1 MLKLF
6 VAWKGDM
13 HLLIKSAPVS
23 VCSEQNNSNLQAM
36 VIRDKTC
43 LISHHILEGLLTI
56 Y

>member
-13 HLLIKSAPVS
+13 HLLITATVS

-43 LISHHILEGLLTI
+43 LTSHHILEGLLTI